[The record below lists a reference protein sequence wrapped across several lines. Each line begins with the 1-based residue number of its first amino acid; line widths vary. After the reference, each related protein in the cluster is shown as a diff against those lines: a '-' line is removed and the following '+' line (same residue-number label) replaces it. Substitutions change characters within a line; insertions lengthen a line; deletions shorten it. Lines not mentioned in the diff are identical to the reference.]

1 MMPSYKFV
9 YFDLRARGELTRYV
23 FSCASKEFEDSR
35 FSFEEWNSLKP
46 VTMPFGQAP
55 VLLVDGKTLAQ
66 SGAIARFLAR
76 EFGLAGKNSWEQ
88 GMVDQ
93 YMELATEMMDEIV
106 KWYFEKDEEKKKE
119 RLKNLNEAVYPKY
132 LGLFQNALEQ
142 NGGRYFV
149 GTELTA
155 ADLAVLD
162 IFDTPMYHT
171 PNFMDSFL
179 NLKAHRERIASLEN
193 LANYIKKRNV
203 TDL

>member
-23 FSCASKEFEDSR
+23 FHAASKEFEDSR

-46 VTMPFGQAP
+46 TMPFGQAP

-142 NGGRYFV
+142 NGGNYFV

-162 IFDTPMYHT
+162 IFDTPMYYT
-171 PNFMDSFL
+171 PNFMDSFPK
-179 NLKAHRERIASLEN
+179 LKAHRERIASLEN

>member
-23 FSCASKEFEDSR
+23 FHAASKEFEDSR

-46 VTMPFGQAP
+46 TMPFGQAP

-106 KWYFEKDEEKKKE
+106 KWYFEKDEEKK
-119 RLKNLNEAVYPKY
+119 
-132 LGLFQNALEQ
+132 
-142 NGGRYFV
+142 
-149 GTELTA
+149 LTA

-162 IFDTPMYHT
+162 IFDTPMYYT
-171 PNFMDSFL
+171 PNFMDSFPK
-179 NLKAHRERIASLEN
+179 LKAHRERIASLEN